1 MLRPSPERRGLE
13 MSKLIVSE
21 FVSLNGVMEAPGG
34 EKTHPHTGW
43 TFKSIYG
50 DDHYAY
56 KQEEIDEAESLLLG
70 RNTYQGFSAAWPQRE
85 GSFADKINSMPKYVV
100 SSTLTDPEWEN
111 TTVLAGDPIEE
122 VAKLKGAGA
131 GPILVNGSAQLV
143 HALAEAGLVDEYRA
157 MVHPVLVAHGL
168 RMFPDP
174 GDMKKLKLADVKTYD
189 SGVALLIYEPAES

>member
-1 MLRPSPERRGLE
+1 

-34 EKTHPHTGW
+34 EQTHPHTGW
-43 TFKSIYG
+43 TFKSHYG

-56 KQEEIDEAESLLLG
+56 KQEEIDEAKVLLLG
-70 RNTYQGFSAAWPQRE
+70 RKTYEGFSSAWPARE
-85 GSFADKINSMPKYVV
+85 GEFADKINSMPKFVI

-111 TTVLAGDPIEE
+111 TTVLKGDAIDE
-122 VAKLKGAGA
+122 VAKLKESED

-143 HALAEAGLVDEYRA
+143 HAIGEAGLVDEWRA
-157 MVHPVLVAHGL
+157 MVHPTLIAEGL

-174 GDMKKLKLADVKTYD
+174 ADMQNLKLADNKTYE
-189 SGVALLIYEPAES
+189 SGVALLIYTRAED

>member
-1 MLRPSPERRGLE
+1 

-34 EKTHPHTGW
+34 EPTHPHSGW

-50 DDHYAY
+50 EDHYAY
-56 KQEEIDEAESLLLG
+56 KDEEIDEAESLLLG
-70 RNTYQGFSAAWPQRE
+70 RMTYEGFAAAWPKRDR
-85 GSFADKINSMPKYVV
+85 SDPFTDKINSMPKYVV

-111 TTVLAGDPIEE
+111 TTVLSGDPIEE
-122 VAKLKGAGA
+122 VTKLRDAER

-143 HALAEAGLVDEYRA
+143 HALVEADLVDEYRA
-157 MVHPVLVAHGL
+157 MVHPVLVAEGL

-174 GDMKKLKLADVKTYD
+174 DDLKKLRLSDVKTYD
-189 SGVALLIYEPAES
+189 SGVALLIYERAQS

>member
-1 MLRPSPERRGLE
+1 V
-13 MSKLIVSE
+13 SKLIVSE

-50 DDHYAY
+50 EDHYAY
-56 KQEEIDEAESLLLG
+56 KMEELEEAESLLLG
-70 RNTYQGFSAAWPQRE
+70 RKTYEGFSAAWPERE
-85 GSFADKINSMPKYVV
+85 GPFADKINSMPKYVV

-111 TTVLAGDPIEE
+111 TTVLSGDPIEE
-122 VAKLKGAGA
+122 VGKLRDADG

-143 HALAEAGLVDEYRA
+143 HALCKAGLVDEYRA
-157 MVHPVLVAHGL
+157 MIHPVLVAEGL

-174 GDMKKLKLADVKTYD
+174 DEMQKLRLVRCTEYE
-189 SGVALLIYEPAES
+189 SGVVLLNYEPATD

>member
-1 MLRPSPERRGLE
+1 

-34 EKTHPHTGW
+34 EPTHPHSGW
-43 TFKSIYG
+43 TFQSIYG
-50 DDHYAY
+50 EDHYAY
-56 KQEEIDEAESLLLG
+56 KDEELQEAESLLLG
-70 RNTYQGFSAAWPQRE
+70 RKTYEGFSAAWPKRDRRDP
-85 GSFADKINSMPKYVV
+85 FTDKINSMPKYVV

-122 VAKLKGAGA
+122 VSKLKDSRDE
-131 GPILVNGSAQLV
+131 PILVNGSAQLV

-157 MVHPVLVAHGL
+157 MVHPVIIAEGL

-174 GDMKKLKLADVKTYD
+174 AEMRKLKLADAKTYD
-189 SGVALLIYEPAES
+189 SGVALLIYTPAE

>member
-1 MLRPSPERRGLE
+1 

-34 EKTHPHTGW
+34 EPTHPHSGW

-50 DDHYAY
+50 EDHYAY
-56 KQEEIDEAESLLLG
+56 KDDEIQEAETLLLG
-70 RNTYQGFSAAWPQRE
+70 RRTYEGFSAAWPERA
-85 GSFADKINSMPKYVV
+85 GDSFADKINSMPKFVV

-111 TTVLAGDPIEE
+111 TTVLSGDPVEE
-122 VAKLKGAGA
+122 VSRLRDAEG

-143 HALAEAGLVDEYRA
+143 HTLAEADLVDEYRA
-157 MVHPVLVAHGL
+157 MVHPVLVADGL

-174 GDMKKLKLADVKTYD
+174 GDMKKLKLADVTTYD
-189 SGVALLIYEPAES
+189 SGVALLIYVPA

>member
-1 MLRPSPERRGLE
+1 

-34 EKTHPHTGW
+34 EPTHPHSGW

-56 KQEEIDEAESLLLG
+56 KEEEIDEAEFLLLG
-70 RNTYQGFSAAWPQRE
+70 RKTYEGFAAAWPTRDR
-85 GSFADKINSMPKYVV
+85 SDPFTDKINSMPKYVI

-111 TTVLAGDPIEE
+111 TTVLSGDPIEE
-122 VAKLKGAGA
+122 VTKLRHADA
-131 GPILVNGSAQLV
+131 GPVLVNGSAQLV
-143 HALAEAGLVDEYRA
+143 HALTEAGLVDEYRA
-157 MVHPVLVAHGL
+157 MVHPVLVADGL

-174 GDMKKLKLADVKTYD
+174 AEMQKLRLSDCRTYE
-189 SGVALLIYEPAES
+189 SGVALLIYEPAA